1 LDPIGRKEILDILQK
16 VKGKT
21 TVIFSTHIL
30 SDVER
35 ICDEVAVLHGGKI
48 VLQGSLSELR
58 SKHRKDGLHIDFMTS
73 KEKEEFLKDDSL
85 GTYRNELEE
94 NGTGVILYS
103 PEMGRMQLEVYA
115 ALLRMGMTPVKIEVM
130 EPTMENLFLEVV
142 R

>member
-1 LDPIGRKEILDILQK
+1 
-16 VKGKT
+16 
-21 TVIFSTHIL
+21 
-30 SDVER
+30 
-35 ICDEVAVLHGGKI
+35 
-48 VLQGSLSELR
+48 
-58 SKHRKDGLHIDFMTS
+58 MTS